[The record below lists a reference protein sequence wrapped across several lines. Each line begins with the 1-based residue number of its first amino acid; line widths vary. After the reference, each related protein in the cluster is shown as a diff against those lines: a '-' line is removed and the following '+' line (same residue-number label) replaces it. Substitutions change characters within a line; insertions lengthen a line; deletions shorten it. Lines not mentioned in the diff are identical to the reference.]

1 MRSPLWVETV
11 LGLIPRSERSLLLF
25 FGFLVGSGP
34 SRSGQPFWVEFA
46 LWAYALDRNEGLSC
60 TSVL

>member
-11 LGLIPRSERSLLLF
+11 LGLSPLLERSLLLF

-34 SRSGQPFWVEFA
+34 SRWGHPVRVEFA
-46 LWAYALDRNEGLSC
+46 LWAYALD
-60 TSVL
+60 